1 MTTQHTT
8 VPLQSLG
15 CASGGR
21 AAIERAL
28 LDIPGVLRAYVNP
41 VTEMAYVEFDPALS
55 DAQVIGAVIRQT
67 GYAEMRPVPPPTV
80 HPSGERSDVDT
91 ARVAL
96 ATGVWLA
103 AAFAACAIVRAVLP
117 AADGA
122 FRLWTLVLPGVQT
135 LRWWELVLGLAESF
149 ASGLIGGWVFALIYN
164 RLGPRPPRSGTAGN
178 QWGIVPRSR
187 EVV

>member
-21 AAIERAL
+21 AAVERAL
-28 LDIPGVLRAYVNP
+28 LGIPGVVRAYVNP

-55 DAQVIGAVIRQT
+55 NAQVIGAVIRQT
-67 GYAEMRPVPPPTV
+67 GCAETRPLPPPTM
-80 HPSGERSDVDT
+80 PRSGRSGVDT
-91 ARVAL
+91 ARVAF

-103 AAFAACAIVRAVLP
+103 AGFAACAILRAVFP
-117 AADGA
+117 GADGA
-122 FRLWTLVLPGVQT
+122 FQLWTMVLPGVQT
-135 LRWWELVLGLAESF
+135 LRWWELVLGLAESLTL
-149 ASGLIGGWVFALIYN
+149 GLISGWAFALIYN
-164 RLGPRPPRSGTAGN
+164 WLGPRPPRSGTAGS

>member
-28 LDIPGVLRAYVNP
+28 LDVPGVLRAYVNP

-55 DAQVIGAVIRQT
+55 NAQVIEAAIRRT
-67 GYAEMRPVPPPTV
+67 GYAELRSVPPPPV
-80 HPSGERSDVDT
+80 HPSGERSDADT

-96 ATGVWLA
+96 AMGTWLA
-103 AAFAACAIVRAVLP
+103 ASFAASAVVRAVLP
-117 AADGA
+117 TADGA
-122 FRLWTLVLPGVQT
+122 FRLWTLLLPGVQT

-149 ASGLIGGWVFALIYN
+149 ALGLLGGWAFALIYN
-164 RLGPRPPRSGTAGN
+164 WLAPRPPRRGTAGN

>member
-55 DAQVIGAVIRQT
+55 NAQVIGAVIRQT
-67 GYAEMRPVPPPTV
+67 GYAETRPLPTAPV
-80 HPSGERSDVDT
+80 HLSGKSGVDT
-91 ARVAL
+91 ARVAF

-103 AAFAACAIVRAVLP
+103 AGFAACAILRAVFP
-117 AADGA
+117 GADGA

-135 LRWWELVLGLAESF
+135 LRWWDLVLGLAESL
-149 ASGLIGGWVFALIYN
+149 ALGLIGGWAFAVIYN
-164 RLGPRPPRSGTAGN
+164 RLGPRLPQSGRAGN
-178 QWGIVPRSR
+178 RWDLVPRSR

>member
-1 MTTQHTT
+1 MRTQHTT
-8 VPLQSLG
+8 VPLQSMG

-21 AAIERAL
+21 AAIEQAL

-55 DAQVIGAVIRQT
+55 DAQVIGAAIRQT
-67 GYAEMRPVPPPTV
+67 GYAEMRPVPPPPV
-80 HPSGERSDVDT
+80 HPSGGRSDADT

-96 ATGVWLA
+96 ATGVW
-103 AAFAACAIVRAVLP
+103 FAAGFAASAIVGAVLP
-117 AADGA
+117 AAEGA

-135 LRWWELVLGLAESF
+135 LRWWELLLGLAESLTL
-149 ASGLIGGWVFALIYN
+149 GLIAGWAFALIYN
-164 RLGPRPPRSGTAGN
+164 RLGPRLPRSGTAGN
-178 QWGIVPRSR
+178 QWGVVPRSR